1 MATPE
6 TTMEKASVC
15 PMDCPDTCSLTV
27 TVQDD
32 RVVKVRGS
40 RVNPITQGV
49 LCNKIARYYPE
60 FVHGEAR
67 LSVPLK
73 RAGAK
78 GEGRF
83 VEITWD
89 EALDTIRDR
98 FQGIVGQYGPQA
110 ILPFNYAGPH
120 GMLSGESM
128 SARFFHKLGAS
139 LLYRR
144 PLCGGIKDEAYR
156 SVYGAAPGMPMQQ
169 IPLAKLV
176 VVWGNNVTVSNL
188 HLMSRL
194 NAVRRNGGKVV
205 VVDPKRIKAAEQA
218 DLYLPVRPGTDVVL
232 AWAVAAE
239 LERIGGLDHNFIA
252 ANVEGF
258 KDFMARAREW
268 PPERAADVCG
278 VPEADIRT
286 LADWYKHATPAA
298 IAYGNGLE
306 RNRNG
311 GSGIRAIAAL
321 PALAG
326 KFGIPGGGLLAAAG
340 YAFPKTP
347 DRLQRPDLVPP
358 GTRTLNI
365 LDVGRHLLED
375 DLDPPI
381 RGLFIYN
388 HNPVIVHPD
397 QNRMKRALAREDIFT
412 VGCEVAMTDS
422 MRYCDIVLPAATH
435 FEHADLY
442 SAYGQQ
448 YLQRADAVIPPH
460 GKSLPNTEIFR
471 RLAARFGFDGPVF
484 TASDA
489 ELMADALDGTDARLE
504 GFAPAA
510 IPTDRA
516 IGMQFEGEEPVLFK
530 NVFPKTPSGKAEL
543 ASDGPGETLRR
554 APAVLQGARFHVSA
568 DPDLAIVGPAHQL
581 DLRGREGVRR
591 DAPSRHASR
600 RRGRARPRGRRD
612 GARVE
617 RARRGAPA
625 APGHRRDPSRCG
637 LLGQG
642 RVVQDHGQRPD
653 RLRAR
658 AGHQG
663 RHRRRRLLQRRAGGG
678 CGTYGVRIV
687 A

>member
-1 MATPE
+1 MTV
-6 TTMEKASVC
+6 MEKASVC

-27 TVQDD
+27 TVEDE
-32 RVVKVRGS
+32 RVTKVRGS

-49 LCNKIARYYPE
+49 LCNKVARYYPE
-60 FVHGEAR
+60 FVHGETR
-67 LSVPLK
+67 LSVPL
-73 RAGAK
+73 RRTGAK
-78 GEGRF
+78 GSGSF
-83 VEITWD
+83 AEIGWD

-98 FQGIVGQYGPQA
+98 FQGIIGQYGPQA
-110 ILPFNYAGPH
+110 ILPLNYAGPH

-156 SVYGAAPGMPMQQ
+156 SVYGPTPGMPMQQ

-218 DLYLPVRPGTDVVL
+218 DLFLPVRPGTDVLL
-232 AWAVAAE
+232 AWAIAVE
-239 LERIGGLDHNFIA
+239 LERTGGLDHNFIA
-252 ANVEGF
+252 ANVDGF
-258 KDFMARAREW
+258 KEFMARAREW
-268 PPERAADVCG
+268 PVERAAEVCG
-278 VPEADIRT
+278 VPEEDIRT

-365 LDVGRHLLED
+365 LDVARHMLED

-381 RGLFIYN
+381 RGVFIYN

-397 QNRMKRALAREDIFT
+397 QNRMKRALERADIFT

-489 ELMADALDGTDARLE
+489 ELMADAVNGTDTRLM
-504 GFAPAA
+504 GIAPAA

-516 IGMQFEGEEPVLFK
+516 IAMEFDGEEPILFK
-530 NVFPKTPSGKAEL
+530 NVFPKTPSGKVEL
-543 ASDGPGETLRR
+543 ASESLEKRFGARLPSYRGLDSTYPLTLISPSSDRRISSTFGGVKACDATPHLDMHPDDAGARGLADGVTVRVWNELGEVYLPLRVTDAIRPGVVCSVKGAWFKTTDNDQTVSAL
-554 APAVLQGARFHVSA
+554 APATKADIAEGACYN
-568 DPDLAIVGPAHQL
+568 D
-581 DLRGREGVRR
+581 
-591 DAPSRHASR
+591 
-600 RRGRARPRGRRD
+600 
-612 GARVE
+612 ARVE
-617 RARRGAPA
+617 
-625 APGHRRDPSRCG
+625 
-637 LLGQG
+637 
-642 RVVQDHGQRPD
+642 VEVY
-653 RLRAR
+653 
-658 AGHQG
+658 AG
-663 RHRRRRLLQRRAGGG
+663 
-678 CGTYGVRIV
+678 
-687 A
+687 